1 MAASVQPTTCI
12 AAAACTDVNAAA
24 RQNPNREGVLETMT
38 KSRLA
43 RSGSRIGLAAVVMLI
58 AAITIA
64 GVSAKADVWNK
75 KTVLTVREPIQVQET
90 YLEPGTYVMKLHDS
104 SSNRHIVHIFNGEE
118 NRVIDTIMAIPTY
131 RARPADGTQFTFHE
145 TPAGTVKAM
154 RTWHY
159 PGDTTG
165 REFRYPKH
173 LRQIAMATPPRLVE
187 LPVEPAPEPVI
198 TQPEEPEPAPMPQ
211 AYDQEPAREE
221 PELMARA
228 EPAPE
233 PEPQAPVDMPEPA
246 QEAQPTEL
254 PSTAT
259 WFPLAGLGGLLALAG
274 FGLLQMN
281 RRG

>member
-1 MAASVQPTTCI
+1 
-12 AAAACTDVNAAA
+12 
-24 RQNPNREGVLETMT
+24 MT

-43 RSGSRIGLAAVVMLI
+43 RSGSRIGLAAVGLLI
-58 AAITIA
+58 AALTIA

-75 KTVLTVREPIQVQET
+75 KTVLTVREPIQVQDT
-90 YLEPGTYVMKLHDS
+90 YLEPGTYVMKLNDS
-104 SSNRHIVHIFNGEE
+104 SSNRHIVHIFNREE
-118 NRVIDTIMAIPTY
+118 NRVIDTVMAIPTY

-154 RTWHY
+154 RAWYY

-173 LRQIAMATPPRLVE
+173 LRQIAMAAPPPRLIE
-187 LPVEPAPEPVI
+187 SPAEPAPQPVI
-198 TQPEEPEPAPMPQ
+198 DQPEVAEPAPQ
-211 AYDQEPAREE
+211 AYYEQPRREE
-221 PELMARA
+221 PELVARA

-233 PEPQAPVDMPEPA
+233 PALEPEAAQPSEMPEPTP
-246 QEAQPTEL
+246 QVSPTEL

-259 WFPLAGLGGLLALAG
+259 WFPLAGLAGLLSLAG
-274 FGLLQMN
+274 FGLL

>member
-1 MAASVQPTTCI
+1 
-12 AAAACTDVNAAA
+12 
-24 RQNPNREGVLETMT
+24 MT

-43 RSGSRIGLAAVVMLI
+43 RSGARIGLAAVVILI
-58 AAITIA
+58 TAITIA
-64 GVSAKADVWNK
+64 GMSAKADVWNK

-131 RARPADGTQFTFHE
+131 RARPADETQFTFHE

-154 RTWHY
+154 RAWYY

-165 REFRYPKH
+165 REFRYPKY
-173 LRQIAMATPPRLVE
+173 LRQIAMAAPPRLVE
-187 LPVEPAPEPVI
+187 LPVEPEPPPVI
-198 TQPEEPEPAPMPQ
+198 AQPEEPAPTPQ
-211 AYDQEPAREE
+211 AYNQEPEREE

-233 PEPQAPVDMPEPA
+233 PEAQAPVDTPEPA
-246 QEAQPTEL
+246 QEAQPAEL

-259 WFPLAGLGGLLALAG
+259 WYPLAGLGGLLALAG